1 MRYLR
6 AGLSWAGKAVSACR
20 VLIAAAGLLMS
31 ATAMAQTF
39 PPQYVNALQRTAYS
53 IFTGDVNNDG
63 YPDLL
68 AKAKIGLV
76 MIDMDVLVPIVLKP
90 ASATFVLLS
99 QSGGSYVLSPNP
111 SAATVGSSA
120 WRPATYTQVF
130 GDVMGTGS
138 VALLLQARTPGSPSF
153 LITTSAS
160 NGEPSLLQEL
170 TTAGIGYDL
179 SASGIT
185 ATLSDTN
192 RDGRADLTIR
202 SNGLIEAV
210 LTASQQG
217 TFARP
222 SSDMDQILVAW
233 RSFCAALDS
242 GDVNSAARFIS
253 IDGQDTYVPVLRNLG
268 STLRTVTIGWSQPKA
283 INMGGNFAL
292 YGIHDSTG
300 TGDVLHMIV
309 FMREDGRW
317 LLSEF

>member
-1 MRYLR
+1 
-6 AGLSWAGKAVSACR
+6 
-20 VLIAAAGLLMS
+20 MS
-31 ATAMAQTF
+31 ALATAQAF
-39 PPQYVNALQRTAYS
+39 PPQYVNALQRAAYS
-53 IFTGDVNNDG
+53 IFIGDVNNDG

-68 AKAKIGLV
+68 AKAKSGLV

-90 ASATFVLLS
+90 PSATFVLLS
-99 QSGGSYVLSPNP
+99 QSGGPYVLDANP
-111 SAATVGSSA
+111 STATVRSSV
-120 WRPATYTQVF
+120 WQPANYTQVF

-153 LITTSAS
+153 LITTTAS
-160 NGEPSLLQEL
+160 NGAPSLVQEL

-179 SASGIT
+179 SAGGIT
-185 ATLSDTN
+185 VTLSDTN

-222 SSDMDQILVAW
+222 SSDTDQILVAW

-253 IDGQDTYVPVLRNLG
+253 IDGQAIYLPVLQDLG
-268 STLRTVTIGWSQPKA
+268 PTLRTVTAGWSQPKA
-283 INMGGNFAL
+283 INMSTRFAL
-292 YGIHDSTG
+292 YGLRDSTG
-300 TGDVLHMIV
+300 SGNELHMIL
-309 FMREDGRW
+309 FMREAGRW
-317 LLSEF
+317 VLSEF